1 MANLSETLTRDR
13 PPQKVVIGNRV
24 TRAELDPMLAAH
36 ARFIAGRI
44 DGRRAV
50 LLRCDLRGL
59 ALRGI
64 DLRGADLVG
73 FDFAGS
79 NLTGACFVGATL
91 TVRRSPHRLLTAAR
105 FPPAAPPPARL
116 E

>member
-36 ARFIAGRI
+36 ARFLAGRI

-59 ALRGI
+59 DLRGI
-64 DLRGADLVG
+64 DLSGADLVG
-73 FDFAGS
+73 CDFEGS
-79 NLTGACFVGATL
+79 NLTGACFEGATL
-91 TVRRSPHRLLTAAR
+91 DRKSTRLNSSH
-105 FPPAAPPPARL
+105 
-116 E
+116 